1 MTPEDPAAVA
11 EPEEADPN
19 AWKQIPFN
27 EGGMGSC
34 PYAGCGV
41 WLEWSWSEDLYRRL
55 KAAGAPDTML
65 LARRLELGM
74 VAGIPGQNISIVT
87 CPKCEKKSVYRKA
100 LDPRTLR
107 EMEARKID
115 DGPKASAPLRVTYA
129 WQLVSMERFLQEL
142 VSERNRFTRAK
153 IANRLATVGIY
164 LPLSWATPPGTP
176 ARESGDR

>member
-1 MTPEDPAAVA
+1 M
-11 EPEEADPN
+11 
-19 AWKQIPFN
+19 K
-27 EGGMGSC
+27 
-34 PYAGCGV
+34 
-41 WLEWSWSEDLYRRL
+41 
-55 KAAGAPDTML
+55 
-65 LARRLELGM
+65 
-74 VAGIPGQNISIVT
+74 ISIACGGT
-87 CPKCEKKSVYRKA
+87 GGHIFPGLATAEILRATQDKILFEKCPKCEKKSVYRKA